1 MAKKE
6 KKRKNPIREW
16 TEAILVALVLALF
29 IRTFLVQAFK
39 IPSGSMLETLQIGD
53 HLLVNKC
60 SYDIKLPKIFAGDTS
75 GGLFSMFFD
84 TAGGPVLFTT
94 GDPERGDVIVF
105 EYPEDPSK
113 DFIKR
118 VVGLPGETVEI
129 RNKQVFVNGE
139 PLDESY
145 VQYLDP
151 NLVYGPRDN
160 WGPKQIPEGEFFVM
174 GDNRDHSRDSR
185 FWGYVPRAAI
195 VGKAMFLYWSWDGD
209 EVSPRWGRILDAV
222 E

>member
-1 MAKKE
+1 MAKE
-6 KKRKNPIREW
+6 KKRKHPIREW

-29 IRTFLVQAFK
+29 IRTFLIQAFK

-60 SYDIKLPKIFAGDTS
+60 AYDVKLPKIFAGDTS
-75 GGLFSMFFD
+75 GGLFSMLFD
-84 TAGGPVLFTT
+84 TAGGPVLLTI

-118 VVGLPGETVEI
+118 VIGLPGETVEV
-129 RNKQVFVNGE
+129 RNKQILVNDQ
-139 PLDESY
+139 PLDEDY

-151 NLVYGPRDN
+151 DLVYGPRDN
-160 WGPKQIPEGEFFVM
+160 WGPRVVPEDSFFVM

-185 FWGYVPRAAI
+185 FWGYVPRDAI
-195 VGKAMFLYWSWDGD
+195 VGKALFLYWSWDN
-209 EVSPRWGRILDAV
+209 EAFRPRWGRVLDAI